1 MQVQHCDVINLA
13 VPHSVTARLMKK
25 SYNSNVCAIKPKTS
39 SVRLGISDVRL
50 LDLVKN
56 QLKIYCA
63 RWEHAGSPSQS
74 SEV

>member
-1 MQVQHCDVINLA
+1 MQVQHWDVINFA

-25 SYNSNVCAIKPKTS
+25 SYISNVCTIKPKTS

-50 LDLVKN
+50 LDLVKTN
-56 QLKIYCA
+56 WKSTVPDESMQGA
-63 RWEHAGSPSQS
+63 PQS